1 MRNLTIKLTKIL
13 KSILCVFA
21 SLREIKNYRTIAI
34 TGIFLI
40 VITGIISCN
49 KTDNA
54 PPIIFMNG
62 ADTVIHVL
70 NQPYIDEGATAT
82 DETDGNITHNIYTE
96 NLVDE
101 NKIGWYTVT
110 YKVVDEAGNEAAPA
124 VRSVFVYSEGYIY
137 MGEYKLTETQQ
148 FPNQETC
155 SYNIVTTVDST
166 INFRIVFSSFACNF
180 GQQVYADVYDTVLLI
195 PFQVVADT
203 LSSLAIQGSGS
214 ISDTLMQLDY
224 TLKNDSITTLWE
236 AEFIKL

>member
-1 MRNLTIKLTKIL
+1 MKVNFII
-13 KSILCVFA
+13 
-21 SLREIKNYRTIAI
+21 
-34 TGIFLI
+34 GIFLI

-62 ADTVIHVL
+62 ADTVIQVL
-70 NQPYIDEGATAT
+70 NQPYIDDGATAT

-101 NKIGWYTVT
+101 NKLGWYTVT
-110 YKVVDEAGNEAAPA
+110 YKVVDEAGNEAAPVKRA
-124 VRSVFVYSEGYIY
+124 VSVYNEADIY
-137 MGEYKLTETQQ
+137 EDDYRLTEIQQ

-155 SYNIVTTVDST
+155 SYNIETTADST
-166 INFRIVFSSFACNF
+166 VNFRIVFSDFACNF
-180 GQQVYADVYDTVLLI
+180 GQQVYADVYDSLLLI
-195 PFQVVADT
+195 PFQIIADS
-203 LSSLAIQGSGS
+203 LSSMGIQGSGS

-224 TLKNDSITTLWE
+224 TLKNDTITTLWK